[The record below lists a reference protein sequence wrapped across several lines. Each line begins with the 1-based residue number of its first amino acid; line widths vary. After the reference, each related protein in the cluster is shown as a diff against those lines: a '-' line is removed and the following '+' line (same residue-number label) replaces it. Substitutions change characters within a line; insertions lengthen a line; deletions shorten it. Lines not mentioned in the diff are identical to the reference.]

1 MSGKPDNAGAA
12 RNADD
17 LGAARLD
24 QLRQSLAAVKARI
37 ADACASAGRDPA
49 EVRLLAVT
57 KTFPAI
63 DVAALIDLGLRDF
76 AENKDQE
83 GGAKAAEAAR
93 LRPDADVRWHMVGR
107 LQRNKARTVVRWAD
121 EVQSVDSP
129 RLADAL
135 GRAVANRIER
145 GERSGPLDVQ
155 VQVSMDA
162 DPERGGCPSED
173 VPDLVKHID
182 QMSELSVTGLMT
194 VAPID
199 ADQDSVFARLQRLF
213 HQVQRDFPG
222 VVELS
227 AGMSGD
233 LERAVAHGSTCV
245 RVGTALLGGRE
256 LASRG

>member
-1 MSGKPDNAGAA
+1 MTGTPGNGGEVGTERRS
-12 RNADD
+12 
-17 LGAARLD
+17 
-24 QLRQSLAAVKARI
+24 QLRESLAAVQARI
-37 ADACASAGRDPA
+37 DDACAAAGRDPG

-57 KTFPAI
+57 KTFPAA

-83 GGAKAAEAAR
+83 AGVKAAEVAR

-121 EVQSVDSP
+121 EVQSVDSA

-135 GRAVANRIER
+135 GRAVANRVER
-145 GERSGPLDVQ
+145 GERGERGGPLDVQ

-162 DPERGGCPSED
+162 DPARGGCPVED
-173 VPDLVKHID
+173 VPDLVKYLV

-194 VAPID
+194 VAPIG
-199 ADQDSVFARLQRLF
+199 ADQDAVFARLERLF

-245 RVGTALLGGRE
+245 RVGTALLGGRG
-256 LASRG
+256 LASRE